1 MKRIILVLALMV
13 SPLLPASADEGMW
26 MINAID
32 RALEKDMK
40 ARGLRLGAREIYDA
54 DAAGT
59 TLSDAVVALDFA
71 CTGSIISDEGLLITN
86 HHCAY
91 ADVHGI
97 STPQRNFLEDGFW
110 ALRSEDERHIPGKKV
125 YFLKKVIDVTEE
137 VKALEE
143 KFRSEGKAFGIR
155 KISWEVEKRYNRE
168 YPEYEASLASMWA
181 GEKYY
186 LSLYVVY
193 SDIRLVAAPPVS
205 IAAFGGDADN
215 WEWPQHKCDFAMYRV
230 YAGADGKPAEY
241 SADNVPLKPLR
252 KLKIS
257 LKGYK
262 PGDFNMVIGFPG
274 RTDRWSSSFKL
285 TEQKDVTLPVS
296 NEVRGGQMEI
306 ARRWMDADPQVR
318 LKYADWYFGLS
329 NVQELNEGEVQ
340 CYDRFDVAADKRAQ
354 EAELEEWIAASPE
367 RTEKWGCL
375 LEALDAKYRAVADVE
390 RNRCLFRETLVR
402 GSRMSLIAA
411 RLKNSRNGLKSVIPV
426 YREIDLRVEKEL
438 FAFSAEMFL
447 RNVDREYW
455 SEFQKDVAAHFTD
468 GTTGAVDYAALTDS
482 LWNGSCLTKGFPFLR
497 ERCGG
502 LDDGGPGSRPGEEE
516 KMRYSDDPLFRFLQ
530 DVKITV
536 FNDRLKAL
544 EGSPDINALNREYTR
559 ALYRMRLDKGV
570 QVYPDANST
579 MRLTYGT
586 VGGLRPRDAVRCS
599 WRSTVAG
606 VLEKHAPDA
615 YDFCLKDDW
624 RQLLE
629 SGEFGRWGEAV
640 AGKAS
645 DKTGTAAPE
654 AFPVNFINDCDI
666 TGGNSGSPVL
676 NARGELIGLAFD
688 GNKESLASDASY
700 TPGYNK
706 CVCVDIRYILFTLD
720 RYARLDRI
728 IAELGF

>member
-1 MKRIILVLALMV
+1 MV
-13 SPLLPASADEGMW
+13 SPLLSASADEGMW

-59 TLSDAVVALDFA
+59 TLSDAVVALDFS

-97 STPQRNFLEDGFW
+97 STPQRNYLEEGFW

-205 IAAFGGDADN
+205 IAAFGGDEDN

-241 SADNVPLKPLR
+241 SADNVPLKSAR

-257 LKGYK
+257 LKGYG

-274 RTDRWSSSFKL
+274 HTDRWSSSFKL
-285 TEQKDVTLPVS
+285 TERKDVTLPVS

-318 LKYADWYFGLS
+318 LKYAEWYFGLS

-354 EAELEEWIAASPE
+354 EAELAEWIAASPE
-367 RTEKWGCL
+367 RTEKWGGL

-455 SEFQKDVAAHFTD
+455 SEFQKDVTEHFTD
-468 GTTGAVDYAALTDS
+468 GTTGSVDYAALTDS
-482 LWNGSCLTKGFPFLR
+482 LWNGSILTGGFHFLQ

-502 LDDGGPGSRPGEEE
+502 LDDGEPGSRPGEEG

-544 EGSPDINALNREYTR
+544 EGRPDINALNREYTR
-559 ALYRMRLDKGV
+559 ALYLMRLDKGV
-570 QVYPDANST
+570 PVYPDANST

-586 VGGLRPRDAVRCS
+586 VGGLRPRDAVCCS

-606 VLEKHAPDA
+606 VLEKHDPDT
-615 YDFCLKDDW
+615 YDFCLRDDW
-624 RQLLE
+624 KELLE

-645 DKTGTAAPE
+645 DKTGAASPE

-676 NARGELIGLAFD
+676 NARGEIIGLAFD

-728 IAELGF
+728 IAELGLE